1 MSANDLMGRYADVQI
16 AVDSL
21 LQMSRQ
27 LCSRSVPATDENLKL
42 IENGLFFVGHELL
55 EITLDLKAE
64 ATAAE
69 INNRQAIDTLERC
82 QALLAKYEQQ
92 AVDNGLV
99 PAILVDRA
107 LRGAPAES
115 FQSDRYDVQIDEAA
129 RVVVVREKPLEGPL
143 PENVV
148 RLPVGLDR
156 AFYRA
161 VREPVTEG
169 PGGAA

>member
-27 LCSRSVPATDENLKL
+27 LRSRSVPTTDENLKL
-42 IENGLFFVGHELL
+42 IEDGLFSVGHELL

-69 INNRQAIDTLERC
+69 INNMLWIESLGRC
-82 QALLAKYEQQ
+82 AAMLLRYEQQ
-92 AVDNGLV
+92 AEENGLV
-99 PAILVDRA
+99 PEILADRA
-107 LRGAPAES
+107 ARGAPAES
-115 FQSDRYDVQIDEAA
+115 FQNDRYDVRIDEAA
-129 RVVVVREKPLEGPL
+129 GVVVVRERPAAL
-143 PENVV
+143 PANVV

-161 VREPVTEG
+161 VREPATEG